1 MQICLVCLHK
11 PFQKENPTKMLSKN
25 IKMFLCEIT
34 IALVSTIMYIA
45 LCLPYI
51 LLDLKEFNS
60 FLLVLTKALFQAMT
74 FFFHIN
80 CSNKRSIINFKF
92 ILGAVSN
99 FHASR
104 LMRPAF
110 FRGCAFHLIPRLVNT
125 VSFFFIIFLLLFP
138 CTSAPLRR
146 LETPSS
152 CES

>member
-1 MQICLVCLHK
+1 MDILLTIIDIRRFSLIIMHIYDLFVCL
-11 PFQKENPTKMLSKN
+11 F
-25 IKMFLCEIT
+25 F
-34 IALVSTIMYIA
+34 
-45 LCLPYI
+45 
-51 LLDLKEFNS
+51 
-60 FLLVLTKALFQAMT
+60 FLLFHCNKIIITKKHTYVFV
-74 FFFHIN
+74 FFTIN
-80 CSNKRSIINFKF
+80 LLQHKF
-92 ILGAVSN
+92 LSSAVSN

-104 LMRPAF
+104 LMGPVF